1 MNSYFKIKDIETR
14 ELYIVQSDEV
24 IENAV
29 LVTEENN
36 CFIKPVAND
45 VENFTTVVEGISQ
58 SELIKNK
65 IADIKAKYENHKING
80 WNAYQD
86 FRAMIVLDIYDGK
99 ITEQMAFIIEKDLK
113 LAYDRISQNGDWKTA
128 YYELSNAPVT
138 ASFVTPY
145 KTLALN
151 YIANYIQT
159 NYDN

>member
-1 MNSYFKIKDIETR
+1 M
-14 ELYIVQSDEV
+14 
-24 IENAV
+24 
-29 LVTEENN
+29 VTEENN

-113 LAYDRISQNGDWKTA
+113 PYDRISQMEVKNN
-128 YYELSNAPVT
+128 L
-138 ASFVTPY
+138 
-145 KTLALN
+145 L
-151 YIANYIQT
+151 
-159 NYDN
+159 